1 MIQYLVEEAHQYDN
15 NTDANFFVHL
25 EHKRVLC
32 TSIRLETNDY
42 CSLLMGWMNENLLIT
57 G

>member
-1 MIQYLVEEAHQYDN
+1 MIQYLVEKAHQYDK
-15 NTDANFFVHL
+15 NTDANFSVHL

-42 CSLLMGWMNENLLIT
+42 RSLLMGWVNENLLIT

>member
-1 MIQYLVEEAHQYDN
+1 MIQYLVEKAHQYDK
-15 NTDANFFVHL
+15 NTDANFSVHL

-42 CSLLMGWMNENLLIT
+42 RSLLMGWINENLLIT

>member
-25 EHKRVLC
+25 EHKGFYVHQL
-32 TSIRLETNDY
+32 
-42 CSLLMGWMNENLLIT
+42 G
-57 G
+57 

>member
-15 NTDANFFVHL
+15 NTDANFFVHI

-32 TSIRLETNDY
+32 TSSRLKTNDY
-42 CSLLMGWMNENLLIT
+42 CSLLKGWMNENLLIT
-57 G
+57 V